1 VEQWWR
7 DAAGSAAECSQ
18 PQLGELYGLG
28 PLAGRGKIGS
38 LTGEEL
44 TFDYRDGACR
54 AYPSS
59 TLPIY
64 KFSFRGKEL
73 SMNILVTGGAG
84 FIGSHIV
91 DRLIADEHHVTV
103 LDLWES
109 EEVKSLATH
118 SNYRFI
124 EGSVLSD
131 DLLSDL
137 VATMDRVVH
146 LAAILGTSETIT
158 TYDVE
163 EVALVN
169 VIGTVKLL
177 KQCREHGVGRVVIPT
192 TPDVTWLNPYKI
204 TKAAIEKFAE
214 LFSTNY
220 GVEAVCL
227 KLGNIYGS
235 RERWLDGPKE
245 APYNY
250 QKIIPTIFMETLKGN
265 PIEIY
270 GNGEQRSEYIY
281 VGDVAESFARAIVS
295 NKDLGG
301 LVIPIGANRGS
312 SVNEIIDVVEEV
324 WSRPVERK
332 FVPMR
337 PGEHH
342 VDISL
347 DPALLKTH
355 LDYELQW
362 GLEAGLQET
371 IGYYEEAYARLY

>member
-1 VEQWWR
+1 M
-7 DAAGSAAECSQ
+7 
-18 PQLGELYGLG
+18 GELYGLG
-28 PLAGRGKIGS
+28 PLAGRGKVGS

-44 TFDYRDGACR
+44 TFDHRDGACR

-192 TPDVTWLNPYKI
+192 TP
-204 TKAAIEKFAE
+204 
-214 LFSTNY
+214 
-220 GVEAVCL
+220 
-227 KLGNIYGS
+227 
-235 RERWLDGPKE
+235 
-245 APYNY
+245 
-250 QKIIPTIFMETLKGN
+250 
-265 PIEIY
+265 
-270 GNGEQRSEYIY
+270 
-281 VGDVAESFARAIVS
+281 
-295 NKDLGG
+295 
-301 LVIPIGANRGS
+301 
-312 SVNEIIDVVEEV
+312 
-324 WSRPVERK
+324 
-332 FVPMR
+332 
-337 PGEHH
+337 
-342 VDISL
+342 
-347 DPALLKTH
+347 
-355 LDYELQW
+355 
-362 GLEAGLQET
+362 
-371 IGYYEEAYARLY
+371 